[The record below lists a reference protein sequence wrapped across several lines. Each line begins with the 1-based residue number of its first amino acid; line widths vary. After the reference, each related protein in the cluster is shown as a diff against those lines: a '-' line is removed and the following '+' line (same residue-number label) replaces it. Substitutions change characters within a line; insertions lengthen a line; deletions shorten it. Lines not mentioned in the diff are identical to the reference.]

1 MAIKKVKYIG
11 TQQFIDA
18 NTGEYL
24 EFNVTNVEERDF
36 NFKKVWMRD
45 FLNSLEIIGNQKT
58 KVAYWI
64 IDNIKPDN
72 TISFTYNEIEE
83 KIKISNKTI
92 SVVVNLLIQ
101 ANFMKKIRP
110 SYYHINP
117 SIIFKGDVNKRLY
130 NLNIYNSQ
138 PKYELSDKEKLK
150 NLINSIDYLTKQA
163 KELQEK
169 IENENSIIE
178 NQLEIEFI
186 K

>member
-45 FLNSLEIIGNQKT
+45 FLNSLDIIGNQKT
-58 KVAYWI
+58 KIAYWI

-72 TISFTYNEIEE
+72 TISFTYEE
-83 KIKISNKTI
+83 LCKWTNTSIQTVSFT
-92 SVVVNLLIQ
+92 VNLLIN
-101 ANFMKKIRP
+101 ANFMKKVRQA
-110 SYYHINP
+110 YYHINP

-130 NLNIYNSQ
+130 NLNIYNAQ

-150 NLINSIDYLTKQA
+150 NLINSVDYLTKQI

-169 IENENSIIE
+169 IDNEENINLNQIE
-178 NQLEIEFI
+178 LEMAV
-186 K
+186 